1 MMIAV
6 CDPYVGVP
14 AVGLDLAKEL
24 IIFHHPGAAGF
35 VMLEMNKTSIAELLA
50 PARQVLRDN
59 MGMYIYFERH
69 ASIGLAATKNRFF
82 LNLRGIIYPQGLLE
96 VMFVR
101 K

>member
-1 MMIAV
+1 MVALA
-6 CDPYVGVP
+6 DPDIGVP

-24 IIFHHPGAAGF
+24 IVFHHPRAAWF
-35 VMLEMNKTSIAELLA
+35 VMLEMDKASIAELLA

-82 LNLRGIIYPQGLLE
+82 LNLRGIIYPQGCGRICLTT
-96 VMFVR
+96 
-101 K
+101 